1 MKVEYVRN
9 LHSNYERLLLEE
21 KPEEK
26 RYQYCILSR
35 GGIKG
40 ILPCSLRYLD
50 GEAYLYYDITSK
62 QNIVQFHQKGKVNRE
77 WLLDFVES
85 IRRLQQ
91 ELGRFLL
98 QENNVLWE
106 PEQIFQDLESNVFSF
121 LYVPYY
127 AGENQ
132 FLKLLGFLVEKID
145 YEDEVLVECV
155 YKMYEQFEKNGETYL
170 QEQIFKDAKML
181 EERTTRKSAEVFRTL
196 EQEDK
201 PSSSVA
207 LKKPE
212 AENRQKT
219 EEDTVDP
226 ADGQT
231 IERNSIEKNTMEKNT
246 IEKNATEK
254 NTRDMDVGSPKKLF
268 GFFENKKTKKSREQ
282 ELREEYRQ
290 NVQRMMDGYAVA
302 EEQQEYG
309 EEYGRT
315 VFMTE
320 RPDKKEVHYRLYF
333 ADGRKASELDTS
345 NLLIGKYKDKVDI
358 YLEDDSVSR
367 MHARVL
373 QDQGSFYLEDS
384 NSTNGTFLNK
394 SRLQPYERKKMEQG
408 DEIRCGNVILYFR

>member
-106 PEQIFQDLESNVFSF
+106 PEQVFQDLEINVFSF
-121 LYVPYY
+121 LYLPYY
-127 AGENQ
+127 AGDNH
-132 FLKLLGFLVEKID
+132 FLKLLVFLVEKID

-155 YKMYEQFEKNGETYL
+155 YKMYEQFEKNGEAYL

-231 IERNSIEKNTMEKNT
+231 IERNAMER
-246 IEKNATEK
+246 
-254 NTRDMDVGSPKKLF
+254 NTRDMDGGSPKKLF
-268 GFFENKKTKKSREQ
+268 GFFENKKIKKSREQ

-345 NLLIGKYKDKVDI
+345 NLLIGKYKDKVDV

-394 SRLQPYERKKMEQG
+394 SRMQPYERKKLEQG